1 MKKYILLTLSIVIIL
16 FILLWF
22 IDTLLPNYSPDYN
35 PLLQFL
41 RLVVP
46 VFTGLIGGGMTV

>member
-1 MKKYILLTLSIVIIL
+1 MKKYLLLTLSLIIIL
-16 FILLWF
+16 FMMLWF

-46 VFTGLIGGGMTV
+46 VFSGLLTGM